1 MILNG
6 VLFVSELAIFLACLV
21 IYGYLLFLA
30 NKKYQ
35 DQSFLGGVFIS
46 GLLNSLFLLSTVSF
60 YFFLAYILG
69 LAFGI
74 AAGYFNTVVKRGPI
88 GGAAGITLSWLIFGI
103 LSTSSFPAFF
113 VEFFTIV
120 YVIPS
125 ILCGA
130 LGGFIGSKIRERSD
144 AQITPKSVKK

>member
-1 MILNG
+1 MILNA
-6 VLFVSELAIFLACLV
+6 VLFVSGLAIFIVCIV

-30 NKKYQ
+30 HKKFQ
-35 DQSFLGGVFIS
+35 DESFLGGIFIS

-69 LAFGI
+69 IAFGI
-74 AAGYFNTVVKRGPI
+74 AAGYFNTIIKRGPL
-88 GGAAGITLSWLIFGI
+88 GGAAGITLSWIIFGI
-103 LSTSSFPAFF
+103 FSPAGFLGFF

-130 LGGFIGSKIRERSD
+130 LGGFIGSKIRERNV
-144 AQITPKSVKK
+144 AKMTPKSVKK

>member
-1 MILNG
+1 
-6 VLFVSELAIFLACLV
+6 LAIFIVCIV

-60 YFFLAYILG
+60 CFYLVYILG
-69 LAFGI
+69 FVIGI
-74 AAGYFNTVVKRGPI
+74 AAGYFNTVVKRGAL
-88 GGAAGITLSWLIFGI
+88 GGTAGITLSWLIFGT
-103 LSTSSFPAFF
+103 LSTSSFLAFF
-113 VEFFTIV
+113 SGFFTVI

-130 LGGFIGSKIRERSD
+130 IGED
-144 AQITPKSVKK
+144 LWLVK

>member
-21 IYGYLLFLA
+21 FYGYLLFLA

-35 DQSFLGGVFIS
+35 DQSFFGGVFIS

-69 LAFGI
+69 FAFGI
-74 AAGYFNTVVKRGPI
+74 VAGYFNTVVKRGLL
-88 GGAAGITLSWLIFGI
+88 GGAAGITLSWLIFGTI
-103 LSTSSFPAFF
+103 STASFLAFF
-113 VEFFTIV
+113 EDFFTVV

-125 ILCGA
+125 ILCGTM
-130 LGGFIGSKIRERSD
+130 GGFIGSKIREKND
-144 AQITPKSVKK
+144 AKMTSKSVKK